1 MQPFVAPKECRRK
14 MNGGCTDGLPRG
26 NAVGSGGNR
35 STTATAGFRFS
46 AGLTVPPALLLA
58 WVGLLEGADDVAG
71 DLTTD
76 GDLVAVV
83 ACPLANQ
90 SVAGSV
96 TRRGR
101 GATLALRRHQGHWQR
116 LYNPCLARIVQP
128 TARAAAYS
136 ANSVLSMKTAPH

>member
-1 MQPFVAPKECRRK
+1 MQPFVAPKERRRK

-83 ACPLANQ
+83 ACPQANQ
-90 SVAGSV
+90 SVADSV

-101 GATLALRRHQGHWQR
+101 GATLPLRRHPAGR
-116 LYNPCLARIVQP
+116 LDVGAQDGEVWGCF
-128 TARAAAYS
+128 ARAS
-136 ANSVLSMKTAPH
+136 HKPAPREPRTLKAGTR

>member
-58 WVGLLEGADDVAG
+58 WVGLLEGVARRSDHG
-71 DLTTD
+71 RRPGSRCRVPTGESVGCGQRYSSGRRSDAGASSTP
-76 GDLVAVV
+76 GGPPRCRGSGWGAVQWKV
-83 ACPLANQ
+83 WGRFARTSPQACA
-90 SVAGSV
+90 
-96 TRRGR
+96 
-101 GATLALRRHQGHWQR
+101 QR
-116 LYNPCLARIVQP
+116 ASNP
-128 TARAAAYS
+128 
-136 ANSVLSMKTAPH
+136 

>member
-1 MQPFVAPKECRRK
+1 

-83 ACPLANQ
+83 ACPQANQ

-101 GATLALRRHQGHWQR
+101 GATLALRRHPAGR
-116 LYNPCLARIVQP
+116 LDVGAQDGEQFSGRSGGDSLAQARRPAPREPRILKAGTRRTP
-128 TARAAAYS
+128 AAS
-136 ANSVLSMKTAPH
+136 Q